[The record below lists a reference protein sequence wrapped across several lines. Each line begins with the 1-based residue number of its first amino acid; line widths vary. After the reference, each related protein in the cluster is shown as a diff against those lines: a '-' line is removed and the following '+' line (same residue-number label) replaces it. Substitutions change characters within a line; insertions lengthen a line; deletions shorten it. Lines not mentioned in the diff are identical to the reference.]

1 MNLKIHLVSPLR
13 IKLDKKLEIT
23 LTIPSLPELVGVVR
37 LAISG
42 VAARMN
48 FTIDEIEDI
57 KISVSEACTNVIQH
71 AYGNGSNPHENTIEI
86 KAFINEDTLEII
98 VKDFGN
104 GFDLSILGTPEQ
116 RKQSE
121 EKMGLGLGLT
131 FIKSLMDDAHFES
144 IEGKGTTIQ
153 MSKRSLNYTP
163 TSVS

>member
-13 IKLDKKLEIT
+13 ITLDKKLEIT

-71 AYGNGSNPHENTIEI
+71 AYGNGSNPHENMIEI

-144 IEGKGTTIQ
+144 IQGKGTTIQ

-163 TSVS
+163 ASVS

>member
-116 RKQSE
+116 RKKSE